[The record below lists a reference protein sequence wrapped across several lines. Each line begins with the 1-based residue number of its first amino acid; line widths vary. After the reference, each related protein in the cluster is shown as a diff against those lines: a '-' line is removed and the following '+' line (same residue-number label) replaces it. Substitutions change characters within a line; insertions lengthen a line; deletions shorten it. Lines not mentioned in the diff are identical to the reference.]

1 MKRIQVIAEFFR
13 RRGAGGEFALLLAL
27 AALAL
32 LVAPS
37 YPMVYGAGAVVA
49 VLVMEAPFLNFR
61 ESSPSRTERR
71 KPGPRAHRVAGDP
84 WTGPHKTR
92 KRRWGKRGIAG
103 MERYAERGS
112 ILRGR

>member
-61 ESSPSRTERR
+61 ESFPSRT
-71 KPGPRAHRVAGDP
+71 KLAPQGQ
-84 WTGPHKTR
+84 
-92 KRRWGKRGIAG
+92 
-103 MERYAERGS
+103 S
-112 ILRGR
+112 LRGLCDLRGVKVHKGGRRRGRERPTSGVHKG